1 MTEFFSFLVLG
12 ATFAFGLWSV
22 VNDWVA
28 LAYMVSVLLVSF
40 GWFARIWR
48 RHG

>member
-1 MTEFFSFLVLG
+1 VLEFASALALG
-12 ATFAFGLWSV
+12 ALFGFGLWSV

-40 GWFARIWR
+40 AWFARIWR
-48 RHG
+48 KHG